1 MVPNPTKRNSRR
13 DNFLKNS
20 GKILVLAWPDTFVK
34 HSDEWLC
41 KVLPWVGLG
50 TRTAIKAGHA
60 ALVLIENKTGAC
72 AYYDF
77 GRYITPKGMGRVR
90 GVTTDAELE
99 IPMKAHIC
107 KDGIIEN
114 LSDIL
119 RWLAAHP
126 DKTHGEG
133 RLVAS
138 VCDTVDHD
146 AAHAFIVEMQR
157 QGSIPYGAFHKN
169 GSNCARFVA
178 DTILASTDDVAIQKA
193 LRFNKSFTPS
203 TVGNVEKAASA
214 LGVFEVVAGTVHRYK
229 GTALRE
235 NLTNYFCKSKAEVSK
250 IREPEFPKNS
260 CKLEGI
266 GSSAVF
272 EWVPDA
278 SLPLHHYRIRKYNED
293 GIIDYDGVY
302 VSEVFNPREPFHFVY
317 DSHCAFC
324 HVRQYGKDIKLHG
337 VMSYQA
343 FEMAQASSSA

>member
-1 MVPNPTKRNSRR
+1 M
-13 DNFLKNS
+13 KNS

-107 KDGIIEN
+107 EDGIIEN

-138 VCDTVDHD
+138 VCDAVSVLWSTPSLHSIAWDSHVTMDKCKGPRYLACIYTVLGNMQFTSMHNLNRSPAQPSETRHSFRFWHD
-146 AAHAFIVEMQR
+146 AR
-157 QGSIPYGAFHKN
+157 QGSFADIGALSAMSTYGSCFQK
-169 GSNCARFVA
+169 VL
-178 DTILASTDDVAIQKA
+178 TIDGK
-193 LRFNKSFTPS
+193 
-203 TVGNVEKAASA
+203 
-214 LGVFEVVAGTVHRYK
+214 
-229 GTALRE
+229 
-235 NLTNYFCKSKAEVSK
+235 
-250 IREPEFPKNS
+250 
-260 CKLEGI
+260 
-266 GSSAVF
+266 
-272 EWVPDA
+272 
-278 SLPLHHYRIRKYNED
+278 HYEI
-293 GIIDYDGVY
+293 
-302 VSEVFNPREPFHFVY
+302 
-317 DSHCAFC
+317 
-324 HVRQYGKDIKLHG
+324 
-337 VMSYQA
+337 
-343 FEMAQASSSA
+343 